1 VTEYFTGRAT
11 ELALLGDML
20 AALTAG
26 AGNAVLIEGEQGV
39 GKSALLQRALGGA
52 EAQGARLLWGTAD
65 ELGQQIPLLLIREC
79 LGDGLGR
86 GTGPDEQLSVTPGQL
101 PAGDPVLAE
110 SERLLAAVDA
120 LCVESPVILVTED
133 MQWADDASLI
143 VWQRLARAAGQMPL
157 LVVGSCR
164 PAVDREE
171 ARRLRRGL
179 VARGGTVVPLGPLPA
194 GEVPD
199 LAAGV
204 LGAPPSPAL
213 VEHLRVAGGNPLY
226 LRELA
231 DALLRDHRV
240 TVDSGV
246 AELTAG
252 PGSPGDPDRVPPSL
266 AEAIAERLSELPEEM
281 AAVLRWAAV
290 LGQEFAVTDLE
301 MVTGRG
307 AVDLAHVLDG
317 ALALGIVIESG
328 TRLAFRHGLLR
339 QQLYQGVPPARL
351 LHSQAARALARA
363 EAPPE
368 QVAAQ
373 LTVAGEWSQT
383 WIWEWLAR
391 LLPVLAYRMPETT
404 GQLLRGALGAM
415 PEGAPQWAPLQAG
428 LARVAFLL
436 GQYGHVQQI
445 GAQLLARG
453 GDPDSLAEISWLMAY
468 ALLRSAQPQDGVD
481 LLRKAL
487 VQPGVNSTWLARL
500 RALEALM
507 LTMTRQLEEAA
518 EVAGRV
524 LNEGDAPDPFAAG
537 YALHALSHVSFVNR
551 DIPAALDQIDQALAF
566 IGDAD
571 QSTDLRLMLLANQ
584 GAALGLLDR
593 RGDAIASA
601 RRALVVAERAG
612 TSRLATIRLTVAF
625 QQFEA
630 GEWDDSLA
638 DLELAADSAPGT
650 TSLLAHGLI
659 ALVAAYRDDGKTAA
673 EHLATV
679 SEQTDRAATQASN
692 GHYLHLAR
700 AVVPAQAGRPD
711 EALAVLAECLTPAVG
726 FQVPARHLLVP
737 ALVRI
742 ALSTGDKATA
752 QAGLRAAEEEAERSP
767 QPAKLAAAGHCRGL
781 LAGDAAPVLAA
792 ADYYASVDARLLR
805 AEALADAAALLA
817 AADRVSAAREPFDT
831 AIGLYRELDAQW
843 AIRTAAE
850 RLRDYGIRPRAGGYR
865 ARPARGWESLTPTE
879 AKIARLIAD
888 GRSNPEIAAELF
900 LSRNTV
906 QTHVSHILAKFG
918 ARSRIEIIR
927 EMP

>member
-1 VTEYFTGRAT
+1 VTDYFTGRT
-11 ELALLGDML
+11 DELALLGDLL
-20 AALTAG
+20 AALIAG
-26 AGNAVLIEGEQGV
+26 AGNAVLVEGEQGV

-52 EAQGARLLWGTAD
+52 AARGARLLWGTAD

-79 LGDGLGR
+79 LGGGVPR
-86 GTGPDEQLSVTPGQL
+86 GTDTDEQLSVTPGPL

-120 LCVESPVILVTED
+120 LCVASPVILVTED

-179 VARGGTVVPLGPLPA
+179 AARGGTIVSLGPLPA
-194 GEVPD
+194 GQVPD

-204 LGAPPSPAL
+204 LGVPPSPAL
-213 VEHLRVAGGNPLY
+213 VEQLRVAGGNPLY
-226 LRELA
+226 VRELA
-231 DALLRDHRV
+231 DALRRDRKV
-240 TVDSGV
+240 TIESGV
-246 AELTAG
+246 AELAVG
-252 PGSPGDPDRVPPSL
+252 PGSPGGHDRVPPSL
-266 AEAIAERLSELPEEM
+266 AEAITERLSELPEET

-301 MVTGRG
+301 MVTGRSP
-307 AVDLAHVLDG
+307 VDLAHVLDD
-317 ALALGIVIESG
+317 ALALGIVTESG
-328 TRLAFRHGLLR
+328 AKLTFRHGLLR
-339 QQLYQGVPPARL
+339 QQLYEGVPPARL

-373 LTVAGEWSQT
+373 LTMAAEWSQT
-383 WIWEWLAR
+383 WIWDWLVR

-404 GQLLRGALGAM
+404 GHLLRGALEAM
-415 PEGAPQWAPLQAG
+415 PEGAPEWVPLQTG
-428 LARVAFLL
+428 LVRVAFLL

-445 GAQLLARG
+445 GAQLLARD
-453 GDPDSLAEISWLMAY
+453 GDPDRLAEITWLMAY

-481 LLRKAL
+481 VLRKAL

-524 LNEGDAPDPFAAG
+524 LHDGEAPDPLAAG
-537 YALHALSHVSFVNR
+537 YALHALSHVSFVHR
-551 DIPAALDQIDQALAF
+551 DIAVALDQIDQALAF

-593 RGDAIASA
+593 RGDAIAA
-601 RRALVVAERAG
+601 AGRALVVAERAG
-612 TSRLATIRLTVAF
+612 TSRLATIRCTVAF

-638 DLELAADSAPGT
+638 VLEQAADSAPGT

-659 ALVAAYRDDGKTAA
+659 ALIAAYRDDGETAA
-673 EHLATV
+673 QHLAAVSAQTV
-679 SEQTDRAATQASN
+679 RAATQASN

-700 AVVPAQAGRPD
+700 AAVPAQAGRPG
-711 EALAVLAECLTPAVG
+711 EALAVLAECLSPSVG
-726 FQVPARHLLVP
+726 FQVPARHLLLP
-737 ALVRI
+737 ALMRI
-742 ALSTGDKATA
+742 ALSAGDKATA
-752 QAGLRAAEEEAERSP
+752 QAGVRAAEEEVERSP
-767 QPAKLAAAGHCRGL
+767 QPPKRAVADHCRGL
-781 LAGDAAPVLAA
+781 LGGDPVPVLAA
-792 ADYYASVDARLLR
+792 ADYYASVDSRLLR

-817 AADRVSAAREPFDT
+817 AAGSVPAAREPFDT
-831 AIGLYRELDAQW
+831 AIGIYRELDAQW

-850 RLRDYGIRPRAGGYR
+850 RLRDYGIRPRADGHR
-865 ARPARGWESLTPTE
+865 ARPAHGWESLTPTE

-927 EMP
+927 ELP